1 MKIYSV
7 LGQEVAV
14 LVDEV
19 RQAGNQKV
27 IFDAGQFASGLYF
40 YRLTGDNG
48 FSKTMKMVLLK

>member
-7 LGQEVAV
+7 LGQEIAV

-27 IFDAGQFASGLYF
+27 TFDARQLASGLYF
-40 YRLTGDNG
+40 YRLTSDNG
-48 FSKTMKMVLLK
+48 FSKTMKMLLLK